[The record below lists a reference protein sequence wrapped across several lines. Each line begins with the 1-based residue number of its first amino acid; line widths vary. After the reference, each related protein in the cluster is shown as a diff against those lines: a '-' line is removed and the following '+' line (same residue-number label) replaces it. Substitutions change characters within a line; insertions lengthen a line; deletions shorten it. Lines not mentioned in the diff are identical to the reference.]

1 MLKRLLCYSQYLLPK
16 HCLSSLVGKLANSR
30 QPWIKNRFIDF
41 FCRLYSINFSEA
53 VIKNP
58 HEFLTFNDFFTRALE
73 PGARRVIVNPNNLL
87 SPADGALAQFGSI
100 NGQQLVQA
108 KKMYFNLKTLLA
120 SEANAE
126 MFENGSFATIYLAPH
141 NYHRVHMPMK
151 GKLREATFVP
161 GKLFSV
167 NRMTSTLI
175 PNLYARNER
184 LVTIFDTEIG
194 PIAVIMIGALIVG
207 SIQTVWMQEPYRG
220 QHIKNITPSQPIEL
234 QQGDEL
240 GRFLLGSS
248 VIVLLPKGEF
258 QWNNGLTPACDLQ
271 LGQILA
277 SLGLH

>member
-16 HCLSSLVGKLANSR
+16 HCLSVLVGKLANSR
-30 QPWIKNRFIDF
+30 QTWIKNRFIDF

-53 VIKNP
+53 VIENP
-58 HEFLTFNDFFTRALE
+58 HEFVNFNDFFTRELK
-73 PGARRVIVNPNNLL
+73 PGARTIVVDRDKVL
-87 SPADGALAQFGSI
+87 SPADGSLAQFGTI

-108 KKMYFNLKTLLA
+108 KNMYFNLKTLLA
-120 SEANAE
+120 SESNAQL
-126 MFENGSFATIYLAPH
+126 FDGGYFATIYLAPH
-141 NYHRVHMPMK
+141 NYHRVHMPMT
-151 GKLREATFVP
+151 GKLREATFIP

-184 LVTIFDTEIG
+184 LVSIFDTEIG

-207 SIQTVWMQEPYRG
+207 SIQTVWMQQPFRSHQIE
-220 QHIKNITPSQPIEL
+220 NITPSQDIEL
-234 QQGDEL
+234 KQGDEL

-248 VIVLLPKGEF
+248 VIVLLPKRSLAWSANLEAG
-258 QWNNGLTPACDLQ
+258 NDLR

>member
-16 HCLSSLVGKLANSR
+16 HCLSVIVGKLANSR
-30 QPWIKNRFIDF
+30 QAWIKNRFIDF

-53 VIKNP
+53 VIENP
-58 HEFLTFNDFFTRALE
+58 HEFVTFNDFFTRALK
-73 PGARRVIVNPNNLL
+73 PGARPFTVDGDKIL
-87 SPADGALAQFGSI
+87 SPADGSMAQFGSI
-100 NGQQLVQA
+100 SDQQLIQA
-108 KKMYFNLKTLLA
+108 KNMYFNLKTLLA
-120 SEANAE
+120 SDANAE
-126 MFENGSFATIYLAPH
+126 LFDGGYFATIYLAPH
-141 NYHRVHMPMK
+141 NYHRVHMPIT
-151 GKLREATFVP
+151 GKLREATFIP

-194 PIAVIMIGALIVG
+194 PVAVIMIGALIVG
-207 SIQTVWMQEPYRG
+207 SIQTIWMEQPFRSNQIE
-220 QHIKNITPSQPIEL
+220 NITPAQKIEL

-248 VIVLLPKGEF
+248 VIVLLPKHPL
-258 QWNNGLTPACDLQ
+258 QWTNGLAPANDLR

>member
-16 HCLSSLVGKLANSR
+16 HCLSQLAGKLANSR
-30 QPWIKNRFIDF
+30 RTWIKNRFIDL
-41 FCRLYSINFSEA
+41 FCRHYSINFSEA

-58 HEFLTFNDFFTRALE
+58 HEFATFNDFFTRALE
-73 PGARRVIVNPNNLL
+73 PGARPIKVDSDKVL
-87 SPADGALAQFGSI
+87 SPADGAIAQFGTI

-108 KKMYFNLKTLLA
+108 KGMYFNLKTLLA
-120 SEANAE
+120 SETNAAL
-126 MFENGSFATIYLAPH
+126 FEGGYFATVYLAPH
-141 NYHRVHMPMK
+141 NYHRVHMPMT
-151 GKLREATFVP
+151 GQLREATFIP

-167 NRMTSTLI
+167 NRMTSMLI

-207 SIQTVWMQEPYRG
+207 SIQTVWMQQPFRG
-220 QHIKNITPSQPIEL
+220 NQIENITPKQAIEL
-234 QQGDEL
+234 KQGDEL

-248 VIVLLPKGEF
+248 VIVLLPKRELA
-258 QWNNGLTPACDLQ
+258 WNSGLKPSDDLK